1 MPVRESNW
9 PEGTPCWVDL
19 GVLDIDRARA
29 FYTAVFGW
37 DIPEGSP
44 ESGGYAIASLH
55 GHNVA
60 GLGPQQ
66 GPPDAAPTWTTYLAS
81 DDLDATVTKVKGAG
95 GQLIMEPA
103 DVMESGRMAVAIDTS
118 GAPFGIWQGRQHT
131 GAELVNEPGAQTWN
145 EILSRD
151 YEAAKAFYQAV
162 FGYEYEDIAGN
173 YATFKVNGRY
183 AGGIGQVP
191 AETPPGALA
200 AWRTYFGVADTDRA
214 LGKVIEQGGSTIS
227 EPQDG
232 SYGRIATVADDQ
244 GAIFNLIS
252 VTVAP

>member
-19 GVLDIDRARA
+19 GVLDINRARA

-44 ESGGYAIASLH
+44 ESGGYAVASLH

-66 GPPDAAPTWTTYLAS
+66 GPPDAAPIWTVYLAS
-81 DDLDATVTKVKGAG
+81 DDLDATVAKVKGAG
-95 GQLIMEPA
+95 GQLIMEPM
-103 DVMESGRMAVAIDTS
+103 DVMESGRMAVAIDTA
-118 GAPFGIWQGRQHT
+118 GAPFGLWQGRRHT
-131 GAELVNEPGAQTWN
+131 GAELVNAPGAQTWN
-145 EILSRD
+145 EILSQD
-151 YEAAKAFYQAV
+151 YEAAQAV
-162 FGYEYEDIAGN
+162 FGYEYEEVEGAGLK
-173 YATFKVNGRY
+173 YSAFKINGQY
-183 AGGIGQVP
+183 AGGIGE
-191 AETPPGALA
+191 APPGAPDGALT
-200 AWRTYFGVADTDRA
+200 AWRTYFGAADTDET

-227 EPQDG
+227 EPHD
-232 SYGRIATVADDQ
+232 SPYGRTAVVTDDQ

-252 VTVAP
+252 VTPAP